1 LASEAET
8 NPVVRIL
15 AVGNMYP
22 PQHAGGYEIVWQQTM
37 RRARELGHPV
47 RILTSNHVEQAGRP
61 EEDPDVHRTLRW
73 YWDLERYEFPRLN
86 LAQRLMLE
94 RHNAANLR
102 RHLDTFRPDVVSWWS
117 MGCMSLSM
125 IEQVRRRGI
134 PAAFIVHDD
143 WLVYGQEHDQWLRT
157 WRGPKRRVAGMAAEK
172 VCGIPTRVH
181 LNGTGHWVFNSSYT
195 RERAR
200 EAGLRSPDM
209 TVVHPGID
217 EGFQQALAPQ
227 PWQWRIAYIGRL
239 DRQKGVDTAVAALE
253 SLPEAATLTILGT
266 GEENYIAELKRR
278 AASLGAAAR
287 VRFAGFAGGEQLRAA
302 YADADVIVFPVRWSE
317 PFGLV
322 PLEAMGMGRP
332 VITTSRGGTSEFVQD
347 DSNALVFGADDA
359 GGLAAC
365 VRRLAGDE
373 ALRDRLRSE
382 GLRTAARFPA
392 SKFAQDTV
400 EEIVR
405 AARG

>member
-1 LASEAET
+1 MQ
-8 NPVVRIL
+8 RIL

-22 PQHAGGYEIVWQQTM
+22 PQHAGGYEIAWQQTM

-47 RILTSNHVEQAGRP
+47 RILTSDHREQSGRP

-73 YWDLERYEFPRLN
+73 YWDLERYEFPQLN

-94 RHNAANLR
+94 RHNAAALR
-102 RHLDTFRPDVVSWWS
+102 RHLDDFQPDVVSWWS

-157 WRGPKRRVAGMAAEK
+157 WRGPKRRVAGLAAERF
-172 VCGIPTRVH
+172 CGVPTQLR
-181 LNGTGHWVFNSSYT
+181 LDGTGHWVFNSAYT

-200 EAGLRSPDM
+200 AAGLRASGM

-217 EGFQQALAPQ
+217 DGFQQALAPQ
-227 PWQWRIAYIGRL
+227 PWGWRLAYIGRL

-253 SLPEAATLTILGT
+253 SLPQAATLTIWGT
-266 GEENYIAELKRR
+266 GERDYIAEMERQ
-278 AASLGAAAR
+278 AAGLGASER
-287 VRFAGFAGGEQLRAA
+287 VHFRGFAGGDQLRSA
-302 YADADVIVFPVRWSE
+302 YAEADVIVFPVRWSE

-332 VITTSRGGTSEFVQD
+332 VVTTSRGGTGEFVED
-347 DSNALVFGADDA
+347 GSNALVFEADDA
-359 GGLAAC
+359 QALATR
-365 VRRLAGDE
+365 VRHLAEDE
-373 ALRDRLRSE
+373 ELRERLRIE

-392 SKFAQDTV
+392 SKFAEDTV
-400 EEIVR
+400 DEIVR
-405 AARG
+405 ASRR